1 MKNLKDFK
9 LKNLTYMIVG
19 TFLVALGINMFFI
32 PYGIVSGGTNGISII
47 IYHVFGVSP
56 DTTLFVSNFPLLIL
70 SLLFLGKK
78 YTVNTIFCAFLLPFF
93 VKLISNI
100 PTFTGDTI
108 LASIFGGVITG
119 LGIGLVF
126 SVGSSTGGT
135 SIIQQIVHDYLKI
148 PLSTSVLIIDGM
160 VLLAGFYF
168 FDFSTGLYSIISLFI
183 IGKMIDITQSGGQP
197 AKTCLII
204 SNKTEELIYELTV
217 PLYLGVTI
225 LKGKGAYTGDKK
237 DVLLCTFPEKSIVEV
252 KNSIY
257 KIDPTAFC
265 IVIDAREVLGNRWSS
280 YLVK

>member
-1 MKNLKDFK
+1 MKILKDFS
-9 LKNLTYMIVG
+9 LKNLIYMIVG

-32 PYGIVSGGTNGISII
+32 PYGIVAGGMNGISVIL
-47 IYHVFGVSP
+47 YHAFGISP
-56 DTTLFVSNFPLLIL
+56 DTTLFISNFPLLIL
-70 SLLFLGKK
+70 SLVLLGKK
-78 YTVNTIFCAFLLPFF
+78 YTANTIFCAFLLPLF

-100 PTFTGDTI
+100 PVFTGDTI

-126 SVGSSTGGT
+126 AAGSSTGGT
-135 SIIQQIVHDYLKI
+135 AIIQQIVHDYIKI
-148 PLSTSVLIIDGM
+148 PLSTAVLIIDGM
-160 VLLAGFYF
+160 VLLGAFYF

-225 LKGKGAYTGDKK
+225 LKGKGAYSGDKK
-237 DVLLCTFPEKSIVEV
+237 DVLLCTFPEKSIVDV
-252 KNSIY
+252 KNAIY
-257 KIDPTAFC
+257 KIDPKAFC
-265 IVIDAREVLGNRWSS
+265 IVIDAREVLGNRWNN